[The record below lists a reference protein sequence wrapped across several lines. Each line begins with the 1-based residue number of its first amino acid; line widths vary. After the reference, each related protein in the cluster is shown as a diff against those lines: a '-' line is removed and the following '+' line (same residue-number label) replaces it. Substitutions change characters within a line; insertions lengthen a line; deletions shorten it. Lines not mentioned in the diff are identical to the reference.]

1 MIGAMI
7 TTGVAGASWR
17 ADVTP
22 WGAVRPWDGSPTLD
36 WFVAADDRWH
46 VPSREPAV
54 RQQRMSGTAVVE
66 TRVRVPTGDAVQRVY
81 SVADAGGLTVVE
93 VENDSTLPI
102 AIAFSGR
109 DGVLTDRPVAAV
121 PIEGI
126 ELPPSAFVLPV
137 GHRATVRVAIAHD
150 PSRAARLP
158 AGLPTASQVVSG
170 WRLLTS
176 TASRLELPAA
186 DRGEALAE
194 AVTAARCELV
204 LGVCPSRADDPA
216 AFAVAIGELFR
227 IGDLSGVG
235 DGDVVADLADAVA
248 AFAPTPGWDCDVAL
262 DAARRVFAAAGES
275 RAVGDV
281 ERIVRRRERTPR
293 GRRRRPTAC
302 GASRGSRRGWSVM
315 ARCCRTACR
324 PGGWAP
330 TSRCSDCRSEPR
342 SRIDYAV
349 RWHGERPAV
358 LWDVTGEPVELT
370 APVLDPGWRTVDA
383 KGEVLWP
390 APTASFS

>member
-1 MIGAMI
+1 MI

-17 ADVTP
+17 GDVTP
-22 WGAVRPWDGSPTLD
+22 WGAVQPWDGSPALD

-93 VENDSTLPI
+93 VENESTLPF

-109 DGVLTDRPVAAV
+109 DGVLTDRAVAAL

-150 PSRAARLP
+150 PSRVARLP
-158 AGLPTASQVVSG
+158 AGLPNVAQVVSG

-186 DRGEALAE
+186 DHGETLAD
-194 AVTAARCELV
+194 AVTAARCDLV
-204 LGVCPSRADDPA
+204 LGVGPSRADDPA
-216 AFAVAIGELFR
+216 AFAVAVGELFR
-227 IGDLSGVG
+227 IGNLPGIG
-235 DGDVVADLADAVA
+235 GRGEVVADLADAVA
-248 AFAPTPGWDCDVAL
+248 MFAPTAGWSCDVAL
-262 DAARRVFAAAGES
+262 DAARRVFAAAGEG

-281 ERIVRRRERTPR
+281 ERIVNARERTMRPA
-293 GRRRRPTAC
+293 GRQTVC
-302 GASRGSRRGWSVM
+302 GASRGSRRGWFVM
-315 ARCCRTACR
+315 ARCCRTACP
-324 PGGWAP
+324 PGGSVR
-330 TSRCSDCRSEPR
+330 TSRCSGCRSGR
-342 SRIDYAV
+342 GSRIDYAV

-358 LWDVTGEPVELT
+358 LWDVTGEPAELT
-370 APVLDPGWRTVDA
+370 APLLDPGWSTVEA

-390 APTASFS
+390 APKVSFS